1 LTDLIGQRAVD
12 WLKRRSGK
20 PFFLYV
26 PFSSPHSPYQSHM
39 VKEIP
44 EGGYNRG
51 SRKTYA
57 EMVETMDVQVGAIL
71 EQLDRMGVGRN
82 TWVIFLSDNGGTNVG
97 SNKPYR
103 GFKSSVWEG
112 GIRTCCL
119 MRWPGVFRGG
129 SETAQV
135 SLMFDITATIAA
147 VAGAKPGRKL
157 DGENLLAQWKGE
169 QGPKPRTVFWRY
181 RRAENTRKAVR
192 HGDWK
197 LVNDNGAESLHDVVR
212 DPGEKT
218 NLSEQQKAIAAD
230 LRARLAAWEKD
241 VRAPR
246 LKEFYASAGR

>member
-1 LTDLIGQRAVD
+1 LIGQRAVD
-12 WLKRRSGK
+12 WLRRRSGK
-20 PFFLYV
+20 PFFLYA
-26 PFSSPHSPYQSHM
+26 PFSSPHSPYQSHT

-44 EGGYNRG
+44 EGGYNKG
-51 SRKTYA
+51 SRKIYA
-57 EMVETMDVQVGAIL
+57 EMVETMDGQVGAIL
-71 EQLDRMGVGRN
+71 EQLERMGASRN

-119 MRWPGVFRGG
+119 MRWPGVFRAG

-147 VAGAKPGRKL
+147 VAGAKPVRKL

-169 QGPKPRTVFWRY
+169 QRPKPRTVFWRY

-197 LVNDNGAESLHDVVR
+197 LVNDSGAESLHNLVR
-212 DPGEKT
+212 DPGEKE
-218 NLSEQQKAIAAD
+218 NLLEREKGIAAD

-246 LKEFYASAGR
+246 LREFYASAGR